1 MNSLVPIKLGI
12 KFNPPSLILVYRD
25 RSKLRNRQ
33 IPVKNLDILT
43 DVHTYSENF
52 KLDQKYR
59 KYFDKIPTNR
69 LAKLIFMIQDNMK
82 GYNLNESL
90 ERAKK
95 FDDNHIVDETSEV
108 TESMAKKQ
116 IDHFEVDDFHD
127 TEDEDEKNKS
137 VSTIEEVKNQ
147 MKTSE
152 TSKNDAL
159 NILSSQMKA
168 VKSNLY
174 DFDDEEEVKE
184 DELSNDDD
192 NVMRQSKRKDDNDD
206 KIETAIDEDLS
217 DSSF

>member
-127 TEDEDEKNKS
+127 TEDEDDKNKS

-174 DFDDEEEVKE
+174 DFDDEEEVEE